1 MFIDLALW
9 LSATSLIGLFG
20 LPLIN
25 KVYSKDVNFLN
36 YSLSFP
42 FFFNNKWFNF
52 VVNFFNFKKLS
63 YL

>member
-9 LSATSLIGLFG
+9 LLATSLIGLFG

-25 KVYSKDVNFLN
+25 NVYNKYVTFLN

-42 FFFNNKWFNF
+42 FFLITNGLISWLIFL
-52 VVNFFNFKKLS
+52 VKKLS
-63 YL
+63 YF